1 MKMNGTWVIWG
12 LFLALF
18 GVFPAQG
25 ARVERENDT
34 VYIVDRLGERW
45 DVTQAKSLGF
55 IPSQFQYGI
64 GRHAFQTLDDRPM
77 TAEPEYVNDT
87 MRVIGVA
94 AGEAAKAWSV
104 RKLSRHEIANSSIGG
119 DAIAVGY

>member
-1 MKMNGTWVIWG
+1 V
-12 LFLALF
+12 FLALLA
-18 GVFPAQG
+18 VFPAQG
-25 ARVERENDT
+25 ARVEHEEER
-34 VYIVDRLGERW
+34 VHIVDRLGERW

-64 GRHAFQTLDDRPM
+64 GRHAFQTLDDDHM
-77 TAEPEYVNDT
+77 AENTEYANDA

-94 AGEAAKAWSV
+94 AEDEAKAWSV